1 MKNNIIGF
9 FKAIKQRFFSITRK
23 PSKKIMKFAS
33 VHPFAT
39 LFALLG
45 LLLILIVVGNMFR
58 QPEETEKQEEQ
69 EAKSVQVYR
78 IGEPPK
84 MTVQAQVEKSGVVT
98 ITALSPG
105 VVQNIYYAPGDYV
118 AQGSTLLTTSTN
130 YQGGNA
136 AYLQSRI
143 AARQLQ
149 NINET
154 YDTQKE
160 IIAKQKEIANK
171 TDQNADELR
180 NISQKSIEETKGM
193 IDVND
198 SALKMVETIIAD
210 LETGGATDTQ
220 ILPYIQQKSQ
230 ILSALNQLRSGL
242 RNTEYSIAGDKPQ
255 AELSNLQKDITIKQL
270 EIQEKALDLNRDV
283 TKLQL
288 QVSQVQAAMM
298 YPSSPFNATVQRV
311 LVKIGEAV
319 NPGTPLMIL
328 SQEIEE
334 DPIVAIAYVPR
345 EIALKTTYAEPSVL
359 TIGTISYETYPSYIS
374 RDAVQGNLYG
384 IFFPIPDSYHQYVT
398 DDGYINVTIP
408 IGYYDTSAS
417 VPYIPIDSVYQTQ
430 ESSHVFVIE
439 NGKAVARDLTLGS
452 VIGRFVEVE
461 QGLESGDVIILDRNV
476 VGGDK
481 VVEK

>member
-1 MKNNIIGF
+1 MKQNIIGF
-9 FKAIKQRFFSITRK
+9 FRTSKQRWLKVTEKPRK
-23 PSKKIMKFAS
+23 KVVTFAS
-33 VHPFAT
+33 TRPFAT
-39 LFALLG
+39 LFSLLG
-45 LLLILIVVGNMFR
+45 MLLVLIVVGNIFR
-58 QPEETEKQEEQ
+58 QPEEAVKKNEQ
-69 EAKSVQVYR
+69 QTKTVQVYR
-78 IGEPPK
+78 IGEAPK
-84 MTVQAQVEKSGVVT
+84 MTVQAQVEKSGVIT

-105 VVQNIYYAPGDYV
+105 VVQNIYYVPGDYV
-118 AQGSTLLTTSTN
+118 GQGSTLLTTSTN

-136 AYLQSRI
+136 AYLQTQI
-143 AARQLQ
+143 ASRQLQ

-160 IIAKQKEIANK
+160 IISKQKEIANK
-171 TDQNADELR
+171 TDENADELR
-180 NISQKSIEETKGM
+180 DISQKSIDETNGL
-193 IDVND
+193 IAVND
-198 SALKMVETIIAD
+198 NALKMIETIIDD

-242 RNTEYSIAGDKPQ
+242 RNTEYSVAGDKPQ
-255 AELSNLQKDITIKQL
+255 AQLSDLQKDITLKQL
-270 EIQEKALDLNRDV
+270 DIQEKALDLNRDV
-283 TKLQL
+283 ARLQL
-288 QVSQVQAAMM
+288 QVAQVQAATM

-359 TIGTISYETYPSYIS
+359 SIGKNSYETYPSYIS

-408 IGYYDTSAS
+408 IGYYDTSAT

-430 ESSHVFVIE
+430 EKAYVFIIE
-439 NGKAVARDLTLGS
+439 DSKAVARELTLGS
-452 VIGRFVEVE
+452 VIGRYVEVE
-461 QGLESGDVIILDRNV
+461 QGLKSGDVIILDRNV
-476 VGGDK
+476 VGGDT
-481 VVEK
+481 VVER

>member
-9 FKAIKQRFFSITRK
+9 SKNVKRRFQKMTEKPRKKVTR
-23 PSKKIMKFAS
+23 FATAR
-33 VHPFAT
+33 PFAT
-39 LFALLG
+39 LFSLLG
-45 LLLILIVVGNMFR
+45 ILLILIVVGNFFR
-58 QPEETEKQEEQ
+58 APEETAEEKVVQ
-69 EAKSVQVYR
+69 AKSVQVYR
-78 IGEPPK
+78 IGEAPK
-84 MTVQAQVEKSGVVT
+84 MTVQAKVEKSGVVT

-105 VVQNIYYAPGDYV
+105 VVQNIYYLPGDYV

-136 AYLQSRI
+136 AYLQTRI

-160 IIAKQKEIANK
+160 IIAKQKEVANK

-180 NISQKSIEETKGM
+180 DISQKSIDETNGL
-193 IDVND
+193 ISLNDELISIVND
-198 SALKMVETIIAD
+198 TIENLESQNASQSAL
-210 LETGGATDTQ
+210 LQ
-220 ILPYIQQKSQ
+220 PKSTKAQ
-230 ILSALNQLRSGL
+230 LISANNQLRASL
-242 RNTEYSIAGDKPQ
+242 RNTEYTTAGDKPP

-270 EIQEKALDLNRDV
+270 EVQEKALDLNRDV
-283 TKLQL
+283 ARLQL
-288 QVSQVQAAMM
+288 QVAQVQAAMM

-359 TIGTISYETYPSYIS
+359 NIGEIQYQSYPSYVS

-384 IFFPIPDSYHQYVT
+384 IFFPIPDSYHKYVT

-408 IGYYDTSAS
+408 IGYYDTSAT

-430 ESSHVFVIE
+430 ERAYVFVIE
-439 NGKAVARDLTLGS
+439 NDKAVARELILGS

-476 VGGDK
+476 VGGDL
-481 VVEK
+481 VSEQ